1 MDMIKGL
8 KHLIGALAITS
19 ALVTSAHAAN
29 LRWGFQGGPASLDPY
44 TVNETF
50 TLGLL
55 GNVYEGLVRRDRNFV
70 MQPALAERWENP
82 EPTRWRFYLRKG
94 VKFHNGDDFT
104 ADDLIFSAAR
114 ARSETSNLGNR
125 IPRDAEFRKIDDYT
139 VDVILKEPNSAMMVE
154 WDTFF
159 MFSKKWAEANNATQP
174 SPPSAGSPSF
184 ATLNANGTGA
194 FTVVR
199 HEPGVR
205 TMLRANPNWW
215 AKKEHNIDQ
224 VEMAVINNDST
235 RVAALLSGE
244 VDGIDPVPLQDTPR
258 VQSAQNLKLLS
269 GTELRTISFGFDQSR
284 DELTDSNVKGKNP
297 FKDVRVREAFYR
309 AVDPSVIHSRIMR
322 GFGQPV
328 TLPVSPQVF
337 PPAASF
343 TRPTVDLD
351 QAKKLLAEAGYPS
364 GFEVGL
370 DCPND
375 RFINDSEICQ
385 AVASQVARIG
395 IKIRLNATPKAQY
408 FAKVLKS
415 AGYKTSFFLIGW
427 YDPDA
432 ARLLYNLYN
441 CRDVP
446 GRGDFNF
453 GGYCNRKV
461 DELTAAA
468 LSQSDEA
475 KREQIVKEAYEIVM
489 RDFAYITVQQ
499 QPLLSGVSKKVEMV
513 QRPDNHFY
521 FFWMNKS
528 E

>member
-1 MDMIKGL
+1 MIKGL
-8 KHLIGALAITS
+8 KHVIGVLAITGALATSTS
-19 ALVTSAHAAN
+19 AASLK
-29 LRWGFQGGPASLDPY
+29 WGFQGGPASLDPY

-55 GNVYEGLVRRDRNFV
+55 GNVYEGLVRRDRNFEIK
-70 MQPALAERWENP
+70 PALAESWENP
-82 EPTRWRFYLRKG
+82 EPTRWIFHLRKG
-94 VKFHNGDDFT
+94 VKFHNGEDFT
-104 ADDLIFSAAR
+104 ADDVIFSAER
-114 ARSETSNLGNR
+114 ARSETSNIGNR
-125 IPRDAEFRKIDDYT
+125 IPRGAEFRKIDDYT
-139 VDVILKEPNSAMMVE
+139 VEVILKEPNSAMMVE

-159 MFSKKWAEANNATQP
+159 ILSKKWAEANDATRP
-174 SPPSAGSPSF
+174 SPPSAGTPSY
-184 ATLNANGTGA
+184 ATLHADGTGA

-205 TMLRANPNWW
+205 TILKANPNWW

-224 VEMAVINNDST
+224 VEMTVINNDST

-258 VQSAQNLKLLS
+258 VESSPNLKLMS
-269 GTELRTISFGFDQSR
+269 GSELRTISFGFDQSR

-309 AVDPSVIHSRIMR
+309 AVDPSLIHSRIMR

-328 TLPVSPQVF
+328 TLPISPQVF
-337 PPAASF
+337 APAKSF
-343 TRPTVDLD
+343 ERPAPDVER
-351 QAKKLLAEAGYPS
+351 AKKLLAEAGYPN

-375 RFINDSEICQ
+375 RFINDAEICQ
-385 AVASQVARIG
+385 AVASQLAKIG
-395 IKIRLNATPKAQY
+395 VKIRLNATPKAQY

-427 YDPDA
+427 YDPDP
-432 ARLLYNLYN
+432 ARLLYNLYD
-441 CRDVP
+441 CRDAP
-446 GRGDFNF
+446 GRGEFNF

-461 DELTAAA
+461 DDLTAAA
-468 LSQSDEA
+468 MAETDPA
-475 KREQIVKEAYEIVM
+475 KRERTIKDAYDIVM
-489 RDFAYITVQQ
+489 KDFAYITVQQ
-499 QPLLSGVSKKVEMV
+499 QPLLTGVSKKVDMV